1 MSTHLNVNSKS
12 WVALNKLRKIARHVI
27 TNQNRAHI
35 HRAKNK
41 ERAQAVAEK
50 MLADFD
56 KVSKIIK
63 NRQISLLDEVICD
76 FVIDHIYDID
86 NQESKVVARVM
97 EFYEAITQ
105 YRA

>member
-1 MSTHLNVNSKS
+1 MSTHLKVNSKS
-12 WVALNKLRKIARHVI
+12 WVALNKLRKASRHVI
-27 TNQNRAHI
+27 TNLNRAHI

-41 ERAQAVAEK
+41 ERAQSVAEK

-56 KVSKIIK
+56 KVSKPIK
-63 NRQISLLDEVICD
+63 SRQILLLDEVICD
-76 FVIDHIYDID
+76 FVVDHIYDID
-86 NQESKVVARVM
+86 NQESKVVTQVM